1 MEKPQR
7 TSDSQSGAKV
17 ILGLNTGHDAGAC
30 LLVNGQVVG
39 VASEERFTR
48 VKNDGARIPAE
59 AIRYVLS
66 EADQG
71 KADVGA
77 LPMTMGFLPERY
89 FVRETLYKE
98 VERRVNRARKR
109 AVSWFT
115 GTYDEPMT
123 MAGALAWRLRDR
135 GKDLLDHFKLNRFKA
150 DTGFTGAEVSFV
162 DHHYCHGLPAYY
174 FSGWDRCGVITLDG
188 VGDFGICHTQYVGE
202 GGVYRPVHELN
213 IFGISAGDFYAWIT
227 RRLGFT
233 VGRHEGKITGLAA
246 MGRAEPLASKL
257 RPCLFY
263 SEAEGRLAS
272 EFEKEPRPF
281 DARWTCINEAIH
293 GQPMADVAAAAQQ
306 VLEDAVVPMVRA
318 FVRKTGCT
326 RVGLS
331 GGVFGNVKL
340 NQRIMELPE
349 VQEIFVFPA
358 MMDTGNAVGAAL
370 EALARTDPEA
380 YRRGRGRISD
390 VYWGPGFGMDYI
402 GDLLKQ
408 EPVKARRM
416 DFPDLARTIARLIAE
431 GKVVGVCQGRMEFG
445 PRALG
450 NRSILAAPTD
460 PSINDT
466 LNQRLDRSEFMPFAP
481 SVLDGVAEDLF
492 ENVHKGRYTAKFMT
506 VTFDV
511 KPAWRE
517 RVGAVVHVDGT
528 ARPQIVSEQD
538 NPRYFRI
545 IQEYEKLSGIPA
557 VLNTSFNV
565 HEEPIICRPE
575 EALAA
580 LRQGRVDALALE
592 DYLVEP

>member
-30 LLVNGQVVG
+30 LLVNGQVVA

-66 EADQG
+66 EADRR

-109 AVSWFT
+109 VVSWFT
-115 GTYDEPMT
+115 GTYDEPMM

-135 GKDLLDHFKLNRFKA
+135 GKALADHFKLHLFKA

-246 MGRAEPLASKL
+246 MGRPEPLASRL
-257 RPCLFY
+257 RRCLFY

-272 EFEKEPRPF
+272 GFEKELRPF
-281 DARWTCINEAIH
+281 DARWAYINELID

-349 VQEIFVFPA
+349 VEEVFVFPA

-380 YRRGRGRISD
+380 YRRGMGRISD
-390 VYWGPGFGMDYI
+390 LYWGPGFGMDYI

-408 EPVKARRM
+408 EPFKARRM

-466 LNQRLDRSEFMPFAP
+466 LNKRLDRSEFMPFAP
-481 SVLDGVAEDLF
+481 SVLDGAAEDLF

>member
-1 MEKPQR
+1 M
-7 TSDSQSGAKV
+7 
-17 ILGLNTGHDAGAC
+17 
-30 LLVNGQVVG
+30 
-39 VASEERFTR
+39 
-48 VKNDGARIPAE
+48 
-59 AIRYVLS
+59 
-66 EADQG
+66 
-71 KADVGA
+71 
-77 LPMTMGFLPERY
+77 
-89 FVRETLYKE
+89 
-98 VERRVNRARKR
+98 NRARKR
-109 AVSWFT
+109 VVSWFT
-115 GTYDEPMT
+115 GSYDDPMM

-135 GKDLLDHFKLNRFKA
+135 GKALGDHFKLGRFKA
-150 DTGFTGAEVSFV
+150 ETGFTAAEVSFV

-202 GGVYRPVHELN
+202 GGAYRPIHALD
-213 IFGISAGDFYAWIT
+213 IFGISAGDFYGWIT
-227 RRLGFT
+227 RRLGFK

-246 MGRAEPLASKL
+246 LGRPEPLASKL
-257 RPCLFY
+257 RQCLFY

-272 EFEKEPRPF
+272 DFEKEPRPF
-281 DARWTCINEAIH
+281 DARWAYINEIIH

-318 FVRKTGCT
+318 FVRRTGCS
-326 RVGLS
+326 RIGLS

-340 NQRIMELPE
+340 NQRIMEIPE
-349 VQEIFVFPA
+349 VEEIFVFPA

-370 EALARTDPEA
+370 DALGRADPEA
-380 YRRGRGRISD
+380 YRRGMGRIND
-390 VYWGPGFGMDYI
+390 LYWGPAFGMDHI
-402 GDLLKQ
+402 GSLLRR
-408 EPVKARRM
+408 EPFRFRRM
-416 DFPDLARTIARLIAE
+416 DFFDLSRSVARSIAE
-431 GKVVGVCQGRMEFG
+431 GKVVGLFQGRMEFG

-466 LNQRLDRSEFMPFAP
+466 LNKRLDRSEFMPFAP
-481 SVLDGVAEDLF
+481 SVLVGAAEDLF
-492 ENVHKGRYTAKFMT
+492 ANVHKGRYTAKFMT

-511 KPAWRE
+511 KTAWRE
-517 RVGAVVHVDGT
+517 RIGAVVHVDGT

-545 IQEYEKLSGIPA
+545 IQEYEKISGIPA

-575 EALAA
+575 EALTA

-592 DYLVEP
+592 DYLVEPA

>member
-1 MEKPQR
+1 M
-7 TSDSQSGAKV
+7 
-17 ILGLNTGHDAGAC
+17 ILGLNTGHDASAC
-30 LLVNGQVVG
+30 LLVNGQVVA

-48 VKNDGARIPAE
+48 VKNDGARIPQE
-59 AIRYVLS
+59 AIRYVLA
-66 EADQG
+66 EGDRRP
-71 KADVGA
+71 ADVGD
-77 LPMTMGFLPERY
+77 LSMTMGFLPERY
-89 FVRETLYKE
+89 FVRENLYKE
-98 VERRVNRARKR
+98 VERRVNRARKW

-115 GTYDEPMT
+115 GEYDEPMM
-123 MAGALAWRLRDR
+123 MAGALAWRLQDR
-135 GKDLLDHFKLNRFKA
+135 GVALADHFKPGRFKA
-150 DTGFTGAEVSFV
+150 DTGFTAAEVTFV

-202 GGVYRPVHELN
+202 GGAYRPIHELN
-213 IFGISAGDFYAWIT
+213 TFGISGGDFYAWIT
-227 RRLGFT
+227 RRLGFK

-246 MGRAEPLASKL
+246 LGRPEPLAGKL
-257 RPCLFY
+257 RRCLFY

-272 EFEKEPRPF
+272 DFERAPRPF
-281 DARWTCINEAIH
+281 EARWAYINEVID

-326 RVGLS
+326 RIGLS

-349 VQEIFVFPA
+349 VEEIFVFPA
-358 MMDTGNAVGAAL
+358 MTDTGNAVGAAL
-370 EALARTDPEA
+370 EALARRDPEA
-380 YRRGRGRISD
+380 YRRGMGRIND
-390 VYWGPGFGMDYI
+390 VYWGPGFGAEYI
-402 GDLLKQ
+402 GDLLRC
-408 EPVKARRM
+408 EPFRWRRV
-416 DFPDLARTIARLIAE
+416 DFPDLARTIARWIAE
-431 GKVVGVCQGRMEFG
+431 GKVVGLFQGRMEYG

-466 LNQRLDRSEFMPFAP
+466 LNKRLDRSEFMPFAP
-481 SVLDGVAEDLF
+481 SVLEGAAEDLF

-511 KPAWRE
+511 KPAWRG
-517 RVGAVVHVDGT
+517 RIGAVVHVDGT

-580 LRQGRVDALALE
+580 LRQRRVDALVLE
-592 DYLVEP
+592 DFLVEPS

>member
-1 MEKPQR
+1 MA
-7 TSDSQSGAKV
+7 DSTPKTMT

-30 LLVNGQVVG
+30 LLGNGQVVA

-48 VKNDGARIPAE
+48 VKNDGARIPQE
-59 AIRYVLS
+59 AVRYVLA
-66 EADQG
+66 EAGQRP
-71 KADVGA
+71 ADVGA

-98 VERRVNRARKR
+98 AERRVNRARKR
-109 AVSWFT
+109 AKSWFT
-115 GTYDEPMT
+115 GNYDEPMM

-135 GKDLLDHFKLNRFKA
+135 GKDLYDHFKLDRFKGE
-150 DTGFTGAEVSFV
+150 TSFTGADVEFV
-162 DHHYCHGLPAYY
+162 DHHRCHGLPAYY

-202 GGVYRPVHELN
+202 NGAYRPLHELD
-213 IFGISAGDFYAWIT
+213 IFGISAGDFYGWIT
-227 RRLGFT
+227 RRLGFK

-246 MGRAEPLASKL
+246 LGRPEPLASKL
-257 RPCLFY
+257 RRCLFY

-272 EFEKEPRPF
+272 EFEKAPRPF
-281 DARWTCINEAIH
+281 DARWAYINEIIH
-293 GQPMADVAAAAQQ
+293 GQPREDVAAAAQQ
-306 VLEDAVVPMVRA
+306 VLEGAVVPMVRA

-326 RVGLS
+326 RLGLS

-340 NQRIMELPE
+340 NQRIMEIPE
-349 VQEIFVFPA
+349 VEEIFVFPA

-370 EALARTDPEA
+370 DALSRKDPAA
-380 YRRGRGRISD
+380 YRRGMGRIND
-390 VYWGPGFGMDYI
+390 LYWGPGFSLDYI
-402 GDLLKQ
+402 ADLLRR
-408 EPVKARRM
+408 EPFSFRRM
-416 DFPDLARTIARLIAE
+416 DFPDLARTIARSIHQ

-460 PSINDT
+460 ASINDT
-466 LNQRLDRSEFMPFAP
+466 LNRRLDRSEFMPFAP
-481 SVLDGVAEDLF
+481 SVLEGAAEDLF

-506 VTFDV
+506 VTFNV

-517 RVGAVVHVDGT
+517 RVAAVVHVDGT

-545 IQEYEKLSGIPA
+545 IQEYEKVSGIPA

-575 EALAA
+575 EALTA
-580 LRQGRVDALALE
+580 LRQHRVDLLVLE
-592 DYLVEP
+592 DFLVEPA